1 MKTTITNTIEE
12 TATLAEQF
20 VKTQV
25 YGSMIVCLQGE
36 LGAGK
41 TTFTQGILKVCGA
54 EGPYTSPTFNIVKEY
69 DVDSFGITKI
79 YHIDA
84 YRIGSDDVNSIGWG
98 DMVANDKALIIIEWP
113 ENIAKILSQ
122 NIYVILCEMVS
133 ETQRKYTFDVDN
145 KIVIN

>member
-1 MKTTITNTIEE
+1 MKTTTTNTIED
-12 TATLAEQF
+12 TVALAEQF

-25 YGSMIVCLQGE
+25 CGGMIVCLQGE

-69 DVDSFGITKI
+69 NIDSFDITKI

-84 YRIGSDDVNSIGWG
+84 YRIGYNDMDSIGWG

-113 ENIAKILSQ
+113 KNIEKILPQ